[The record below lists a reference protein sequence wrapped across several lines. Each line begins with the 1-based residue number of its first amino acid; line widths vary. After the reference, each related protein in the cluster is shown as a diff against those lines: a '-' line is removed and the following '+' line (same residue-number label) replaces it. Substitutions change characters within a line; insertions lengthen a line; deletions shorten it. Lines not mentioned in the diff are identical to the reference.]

1 MIRVTDS
8 KITYQNIDWQQHIKG
23 CARNDRKSQ
32 EFLYRHFFPIMERMV
47 LRYTQD
53 EDQLIDILNNGF
65 LKVFQKIES
74 YSGKGSF
81 EGWIRRIIY
90 HSISDYFRAGQKD
103 LKFLIFENEY
113 SKEPEEKQ
121 ENKLYYQELISLV
134 NKLPEMHMKI
144 FHLYAIEGYSHKEIS
159 EQLNINSSTCRW
171 YLSEARKQLQ
181 KEYSK
186 MFLSDYNE
194 TG

>member
-1 MIRVTDS
+1 MTYS

-23 CARNDRKSQ
+23 CAKNDRKSQ
-32 EFLYRHFFPIMERMV
+32 EFLYRYFFPIMERMV